1 MEYQFAENIL
11 PLPCDQRYN
20 QKDME
25 YMVKILYDIIDINIR
40 EEL

>member
-1 MEYQFAENIL
+1 MEYQIAENIL